1 MKVICGS
8 GHRLSGQYQGLSK
21 KELRRFARMVLR
33 RHEPEVVIAGGA
45 LGWDQALAWAALD
58 LDITL
63 RLVLPF
69 KGMESRWEPDMRA
82 EFKRMV
88 ALSKDHEYLGGCY
101 DPDLY
106 QARNVCMVDQSEE
119 VLALWDG
126 RKSGGT
132 FNCLRYAHTKEKR
145 VHQLWQEWQ
154 DFWPRRVQ
162 QPEIRLIG

>member
-1 MKVICGS
+1 MTVLCGS
-8 GHRLSGQYQGLSK
+8 GHRLSGQYHGLTK
-21 KELRRFARMVLR
+21 KELRRFARVALR
-33 RHEPEVVIAGGA
+33 RHKPDVVIAGGA

-58 LDITL
+58 LDLPL

-69 KGMESRWEPDMRA
+69 RGMESRWEPDMRA

-88 ALSKDHEYLGGCY
+88 ALAKDVEYLGEDF

-106 QARNVCMVDQSEE
+106 QARNVRMVDQAKG

-132 FNCLRYAHTKEKR
+132 FNCLKYAHTQEKR
-145 VHQLWQEWQ
+145 VFQLWQEW
-154 DFWPRRVQ
+154 DDWWPRKSR
-162 QPEIRLIG
+162 PEIARA